1 MTRTPKDVTDAE
13 LAILKVLWERESASV
28 REITDEVYSSDSD
41 SDYATVKKLL
51 ARLEKKKFVSRDREQ
66 IAHQFSA
73 IVSRDDLLG
82 IRLQGLADNLC
93 GGSQTPLLM
102 QLLNT
107 EEVNAQQRQQLRD
120 LIQEISESKSASK
133 SQKRGKKSE

>member
-1 MTRTPKDVTDAE
+1 MTRPPKDVTDAE
-13 LAILKVLWERESASV
+13 LAILKVLWEKESASV
-28 REITDEVYSSDSD
+28 REITNQIYSDNSE

-51 ARLEKKKFVSRDREQ
+51 ARLEKKKFVSRDRQQ
-66 IAHQFSA
+66 IAHQFQA
-73 IVSRDDLLG
+73 TISRDDLLG

-107 EEVNAQQRQQLRD
+107 EDVDAQQRLQLRD
-120 LIQEISESKSASK
+120 LIQDIAKSKSK
-133 SQKRGKKSE
+133 TNKREK